1 MIKLIALGLLVSI
14 WSIPNSFAQVVAP
27 TSAAPIITS
36 FSPGSGTKDTVVR
49 IIGQNFNNITNVSV
63 GGVSYPFTLVSS
75 SGLPVGYFTSGSNV
89 RNPFAIDV
97 TIGKFANTGPII
109 VSGNNGS
116 TSTSGNNGLGHLGN
130 GSFEA
135 LCKPAV
141 NINKSLAINDTSVI
155 NHANAINNGPWSFNF
170 LLSQMAP
177 ASMSPSTFI
186 KKWILNWKNTVSLR
200 NVNNAPTNTTA
211 SQGALSNLLSSW
223 PRTAGSNEFD
233 GTAPLNLAAAG
244 PFKLVAIIFRPD
256 LGDSAVPPLFAG
268 EGRFIFKVN
277 NSSDEVIF
285 EYKLPI
291 SSGSLPTS
299 ADQWALKIHDL
310 STLPFSTSYI
320 SALLAVT
327 DRFTKKTFPLNNLTV
342 NGSGINQV
350 RTNTIGLESNGWS
363 LREFRLTAQAVAG
376 SPSTV
381 AAAAGELVSR
391 ITENS
396 PSEQF
401 NSAGSS
407 GALVRTWITQN
418 TASLLNNAAAL
429 NPALAGTLSISQT
442 GAWQFPLAG
451 QPGSVA
457 PSVAKAFDMMTCR
470 GCHSPSVNLS
480 GNAGASNPFLQVS
493 SGGYASFM
501 TGNSSG
507 SVANPQVSTTTPM
520 PGLFGA
526 PFTYNANGSVTPNVG
541 YSDLHNRAHVLLN
554 KVVSGY
560 CR

>member
-14 WSIPNSFAQVVAP
+14 WSIPNSFPQ
-27 TSAAPIITS
+27 TSPAPIITS
-36 FSPGSGTKDTVVR
+36 FSPGSGSNGTVVR
-49 IIGQNFNNITNVSV
+49 IIGQNLINISNVSV
-63 GGVSYPFTLVSS
+63 GGVSYPFRFVSS
-75 SGLPVGYFTSGSNV
+75 FTGQPLGYITSGSNV
-89 RNPFAIDV
+89 RDAAIDV
-97 TIGKFANTGPII
+97 TIGTSANTGPII
-109 VSGNNGS
+109 VSGRTGS
-116 TSTSGNNGLGHLGN
+116 VSTSGTALGHLGN

-135 LCKPAV
+135 LCKPFV

-186 KKWILNWKNTVSLR
+186 KKWILNWRDTVSLR
-200 NVNNAPTNTTA
+200 NSNNTAVSTTA
-211 SQGALSNLLSSW
+211 IQANLSNLLSTW
-223 PRTAGSNEFD
+223 PRAAGSAEFD
-233 GTAPLNLAAAG
+233 GTPPLNLAFDK
-244 PFKLVAIIFRPD
+244 FKLVAIIFRPD
-256 LGDSAVPPLFAG
+256 LADSAVPPLFAG
-268 EGRFIFKVN
+268 EGRFVFKVD

-291 SSGSLPTS
+291 NSGTLPTS

-310 STLPFSTSYI
+310 STFPFSTSYI

-327 DRFTKKTFPLNNLTV
+327 DRFTKKTFPLNNLTI

-363 LREFRLTAQAVAG
+363 LREFRLTAQAVVG
-376 SPSTV
+376 SSSTV
-381 AAAAGELVSR
+381 AAAAGELVSQA
-391 ITENS
+391 THNS
-396 PSEQF
+396 PSEQY
-401 NSAGSS
+401 NSAGTS
-407 GALVRTWITQN
+407 GLPVRDWVTQN
-418 TASLLNNAAAL
+418 TAALLNNTATM
-429 NPALAGTLSISQT
+429 NPALEGTLSISQT
-442 GAWQFPLAG
+442 GVWQFPA
-451 QPGSVA
+451 GSVT

-480 GNAGASNPFLQVS
+480 FNAGSSNPFLQVS

-501 TGNSSG
+501 TGTSTG
-507 SVANPQVSTTTPM
+507 SVANPQVTTTTPM

-526 PFTYNANGSVTPNVG
+526 PFTYNANGTVTSNPG

-554 KVVSGY
+554 KVLSGY